1 MLNGRALFYVSIGL
15 GIAATSATVP
25 AKCTMARIAEWP
37 VKLEGSHLVVEG
49 AIDGQKIGVML
60 DTGSSTL
67 ILRSAADRLG
77 LTRHEAQGYRAFGIG
92 GETHVEAT
100 NIAEFTVGRVTRK
113 NWRVRV
119 AGERDF
125 GKSIDFILGEDFF
138 DQVDLEIDLPHHAVR
153 LFQAEDCQGV
163 ALAYWASQ
171 GAGQV
176 ELEPYSNAGPR
187 IIVPVKLN
195 GQPMRAMVDSG
206 AFSSV
211 LDRPV
216 AERLGITQDSPG
228 AKLLGRSGGLGGKTV
243 ESWMGPLQSFTIGD
257 ETISDTVVRFAD
269 LWKDATYVPTGSR
282 LLKRVEDTPALLLGA
297 DFLRAHRVL
306 VAHSQRKMYFT
317 YEGGPVFQPKAAADA
332 RRNAS
337 ATESAKPAES
347 TDKSDPAN

>member
-1 MLNGRALFYVSIGL
+1 MLRGRALLYASIGL
-15 GIAATSATVP
+15 GIAAASTTAA
-25 AKCTMARIAEWP
+25 AKCTMAQLAEWP
-37 VKLEGSHLVVEG
+37 VKLEGSHLLVEG
-49 AIDGQKIGVML
+49 SINGQKIGVML

-92 GETHVEAT
+92 GETHVEVA
-100 NIAEFTVGRVTRK
+100 NIAEFTVGQLSRK
-113 NWRVRV
+113 NWRVMV

-138 DQVDLEIDLPHHAVR
+138 DQLDLEIDLPHHAVR
-153 LFQAEDCQGV
+153 LFQAEDCEGV

-176 ELEPYSNAGPR
+176 ELQPYYNAGQR
-187 IIVPVKLN
+187 IIVPVKVN
-195 GQPMRAMVDSG
+195 GQPMQAMVDSG

-211 LDRPV
+211 LDKPV

-228 AKLLGRSGGLGGKTV
+228 ARLLGTGGGLGGKTV
-243 ESWMGPLQSFTIGD
+243 ESWIGPLQSFTIGD
-257 ETISDTVVRFAD
+257 ET
-269 LWKDATYVPTGSR
+269 YVPPGSR
-282 LLKRVEDTPALLLGA
+282 LLKRLEDTPALLLGA

-317 YEGGPVFQPKAAADA
+317 YEGGPVFQPKAAAEA
-332 RRNAS
+332 RRS
-337 ATESAKPAES
+337 APATQSAKPAEP
-347 TDKSDPAN
+347 TAKSDPAN